1 MSTVMFDT
9 HKAIKELQEV
19 GFDEPQAEV
28 VVATIGEVFGGNLAT
43 KEDIADVKREIDD
56 ARREIADVNRRVDDV
71 RSEMATKS
79 DLQALEIRLLVRLGG
94 FMAGVA
100 GITVA
105 LIKLL

>member
-43 KEDIADVKREIDD
+43 KEDIADVKREI
-56 ARREIADVNRRVDDV
+56 ADVNRRVDDV